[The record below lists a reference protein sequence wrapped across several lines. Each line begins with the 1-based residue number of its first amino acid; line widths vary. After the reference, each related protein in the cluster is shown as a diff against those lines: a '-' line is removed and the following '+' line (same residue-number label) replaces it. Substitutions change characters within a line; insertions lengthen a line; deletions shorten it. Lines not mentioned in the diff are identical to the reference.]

1 MSARATA
8 APVGARNKRRW
19 TTFAWIAGTSA
30 VIIALLYT
38 EQIAL
43 LYVLA
48 TLGVTAL
55 LIIVALADL
64 GGAKQSFAE
73 PRPADDSAAIGDNL
87 ITPAAPAIATTSGN
101 LSSNARARN
110 AKHR

>member
-1 MSARATA
+1 MSARATTPA
-8 APVGARNKRRW
+8 GARSKRRW
-19 TTFAWIAGTSA
+19 TTFAWIAGISA

-55 LIIVALADL
+55 LIVVALADL
-64 GGAKQSFAE
+64 GGARQPFTE
-73 PRPADDSAAIGDNL
+73 PRPADDSAVLGDNL
-87 ITPAAPAIATTSGN
+87 LTPTTPTMTATAGN
-101 LSSNARARN
+101 VASNLRARK
-110 AKHR
+110 AKRR

>member
-8 APVGARNKRRW
+8 PAGIRSKRRW

-48 TLGVTAL
+48 TLAVTAL
-55 LIIVALADL
+55 LIIVALANL
-64 GGAKQSFAE
+64 SGARVPYAE

-87 ITPAAPAIATTSGN
+87 ITPAAPAIAESAGN
-101 LSSNARARN
+101 LPSNRRARN
-110 AKHR
+110 AKRR

>member
-1 MSARATA
+1 MSARATTPA
-8 APVGARNKRRW
+8 GARSKRRL

-48 TLGVTAL
+48 TLGVTVL
-55 LIIVALADL
+55 LIVVALADL
-64 GGAKQSFAE
+64 GGARQPFTE
-73 PRPADDSAAIGDNL
+73 PRPADDSAALGDNL
-87 ITPAAPAIATTSGN
+87 LTPATSTMTATAGN
-101 LSSNARARN
+101 AASNLRTRK
-110 AKHR
+110 AKRR

>member
-1 MSARATA
+1 MSARATTPA
-8 APVGARNKRRW
+8 GARSKRRL

-48 TLGVTAL
+48 TLGVTVL
-55 LIIVALADL
+55 LIVVALADL
-64 GGAKQSFAE
+64 GGARQPFTE
-73 PRPADDSAAIGDNL
+73 PRPADDSAALGDNL
-87 ITPAAPAIATTSGN
+87 LTPTTPTMTATAGN
-101 LSSNARARN
+101 VASHSLRARK
-110 AKHR
+110 AKRS